1 MSVIGPSTSH
11 APAPGQAASWS
22 SNAGIA
28 EVADWLSSRRQ
39 IVVLTHSK
47 PDGDAVGSS
56 LAAARAISHV
66 VGPRGGTVTP
76 WYFGPLPAW
85 IDPIAAPTRYRH
97 INGPHPVDTA
107 QGEFEPDAV
116 LIVDTGTWP
125 QVDEVRAW
133 LAPRSERA
141 AIIDHHL
148 QGDPAMARRRVVA
161 PTAAAVC
168 EPVAEL
174 CRLLLGLARYEQLP
188 VEIAEPLYLG
198 IATDTG
204 WFRHSNVRPETLRL
218 AAALLETGVDHS
230 RIYSLSE
237 QQDRESRVRILARSL
252 ASLQMFDNGRI
263 GIVRLTNKDF
273 HDTKAE
279 PGDSGGFTD
288 PILRIASVQV
298 AVALTET
305 FPKPGAAPMTKVSM
319 RSKEGPDAVDVSVI
333 SQRLGG
339 GGHARAAGAK
349 VHATLEETQR
359 LVLEALK

>member
-1 MSVIGPSTSH
+1 MSLTGPSTPTRSS
-11 APAPGQAASWS
+11 PAAWS
-22 SNAGIA
+22 SNATIP
-28 EVADWLSSRRQ
+28 ELADWLSSRRQ
-39 IVVLTHSK
+39 VVVLAHSK

-56 LAAARAISHV
+56 LAAARALAHV
-66 VGPRGGTVTP
+66 IGPRGGAVTP
-76 WYFGPLPAW
+76 WYCGPLPPW
-85 IDPIAAPTRYRH
+85 IDPIAAPTRYKH
-97 INGPHPVDTA
+97 ISDHQAAEPAP
-107 QGEFEPDAV
+107 GEFEPDAI

-125 QVDEVRAW
+125 QLEEVKPW
-133 LAPRSERA
+133 LSTRGDRA

-161 PTAAAVC
+161 TAAAAVC

-218 AAALLETGVDHS
+218 AAALLEAGVDHA
-230 RIYSLSE
+230 RLYALSD
-237 QQDRESRVRILARSL
+237 QQDRESRVRILARAL
-252 ASLQMFDNGRI
+252 ASLQLFDHGRI
-263 GIVRLTNKDF
+263 GIIRVTNKDF
-273 HDTKAE
+273 HETKAE

-288 PILRIASVQV
+288 PVLKIGSVQV

-305 FPKPGAAPMTKVSM
+305 FPKPGAGPMTKVSM
-319 RSKEGPDAVDVSVI
+319 RSKEGPGAVDVSLI
-333 SQRLGG
+333 SQQLGG

-359 LVLEALK
+359 RILEALQ